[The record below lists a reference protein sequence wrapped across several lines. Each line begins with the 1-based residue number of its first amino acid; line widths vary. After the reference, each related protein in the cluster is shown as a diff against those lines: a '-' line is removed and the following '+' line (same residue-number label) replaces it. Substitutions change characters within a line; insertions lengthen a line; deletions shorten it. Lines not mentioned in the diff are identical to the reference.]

1 MVRAGTYRDRVRI
14 ERFVVATDASG
25 GPARTW
31 QPVTEAGANGEV
43 AAQIMDIGVGQEFY
57 GAGTEVAEIA
67 TRIRIR
73 ETPGLNL
80 DPAMR
85 LVDVDRGT
93 IYEMVGIAPTRLRE
107 ELVIRCKHGGTDR

>member
-1 MVRAGTYRDRVRI
+1 MRAGTYRDRVRI
-14 ERFVVATDASG
+14 EQFVVATDALG

-31 QPVTEAGANGEV
+31 QPITAIKGGEV
-43 AAQIMDIGVGQEFY
+43 QCQIVEIGPGQEFN
-57 GAGTEVAEIA
+57 GAGTEVAQGA

-73 ETPGLNL
+73 EVPGLNV

-93 IYEMVGIAPTRLRE
+93 IFEIEQIIPTRLRE
-107 ELVIRCKHGGTDR
+107 ELVIRAKHGGTER